1 MIMLHTADRD
11 TVGSPTSVWWKIE
24 AQGWFSRHF
33 SLYQG
38 DAYITTLQMQL
49 WREGC
54 DFTITGHNFTI
65 RKASIWKD
73 AFQLVAGGE
82 SVCDVQRNFWS
93 RRFELVSA
101 EQTRGLQPAGWFST
115 AYQLLAGGIEV
126 GRISRADW
134 WSRRRVAN
142 FAPTVPPPIQV
153 LAIFLVLI
161 LAQRRNKSN

>member
-1 MIMLHTADRD
+1 MLHTADRD
-11 TVGSPTSVWWKIE
+11 AVSSSTSNWWKIE
-24 AQGWFSRHF
+24 PQGWFSRHF

-54 DFTITGHNFTI
+54 DFTITGHDFTI
-65 RKASIWKD
+65 RKASMWKD
-73 AFQLVAGGE
+73 AFQLFAGGE

-93 RRFELVSA
+93 RRFELSSA
-101 EQTRGLQPAGWFST
+101 EHTWGLQPAGLFST

-126 GRISRADW
+126 GRVSRADW
-134 WSRRRVAN
+134 WSRRRVAY
-142 FAPTVPPPIQV
+142 FASTVPPPIQV

-161 LAQRRNKSN
+161 VGQRNNKSN

>member
-1 MIMLHTADRD
+1 
-11 TVGSPTSVWWKIE
+11 
-24 AQGWFSRHF
+24 
-33 SLYQG
+33 
-38 DAYITTLQMQL
+38 MQL

-54 DFTITGHNFTI
+54 DFTITGHEFSI

-73 AFQLVAGGE
+73 AFQLFAGGE

-101 EQTRGLQPAGWFST
+101 EQTWGLQPAGWFST

-126 GRISRADW
+126 GRMSRADW
-134 WSRRRVAN
+134 WSRRRVAY

-161 LAQRRNKSN
+161 LASVATNPTDR

>member
-1 MIMLHTADRD
+1 MVDTADGD
-11 TVGSPTSVWWKIE
+11 TAGSSTSVWWKIE
-24 AQGWFSRHF
+24 PQGWFSRHF

-54 DFTITGHNFTI
+54 DFTITGHDFTI

-73 AFQLVAGGE
+73 AFQLFAGGE

-101 EQTRGLQPAGWFST
+101 EQTWGLQPAGWFST

-134 WSRRRVAN
+134 WSRRRVAY

-153 LAIFLVLI
+153 LPIFLVLI
-161 LAQRRNKSN
+161 VGQRRNKSN